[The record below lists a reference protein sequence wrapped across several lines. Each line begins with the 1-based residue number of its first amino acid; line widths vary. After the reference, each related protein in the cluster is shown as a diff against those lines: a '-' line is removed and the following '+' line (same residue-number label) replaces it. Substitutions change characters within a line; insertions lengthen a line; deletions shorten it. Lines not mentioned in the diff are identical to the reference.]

1 MVGAAALLVRFG
13 GGFGRQGRHQLFNR
27 KLHRAGHLR
36 RAAALFLGF
45 GRRFGWFCRLIGF
58 GCFLLR
64 RFVRRGCFALRFLR
78 RRFVRRRFF
87 GFLCGRFLPRPAF
100 SASCAGGS
108 SRAGG
113 SASGAGAGGSVVGS
127 AASPW
132 SAGCSCRTAAALS
145 AGRAG
150 FLRRRRRFLGAGVA
164 APSPG
169 VSGVVGSIFLSSI
182 CVTFCPP
189 AGGASLYRNSHG
201 GFSAVFLV
209 LQAARTADR
218 RGRVN
223 RFAADA
229 KFINQVMGVGGKAD
243 GISLDN
249 VLPFLHLDFPHAEEI
264 ALDAAAMVD
273 DYGCRPTWP
282 ACRQRQRRRFAAR

>member
-1 MVGAAALLVRFG
+1 
-13 GGFGRQGRHQLFNR
+13 
-27 KLHRAGHLR
+27 
-36 RAAALFLGF
+36 
-45 GRRFGWFCRLIGF
+45 
-58 GCFLLR
+58 
-64 RFVRRGCFALRFLR
+64 
-78 RRFVRRRFF
+78 
-87 GFLCGRFLPRPAF
+87 
-100 SASCAGGS
+100 
-108 SRAGG
+108 
-113 SASGAGAGGSVVGS
+113 
-127 AASPW
+127 
-132 SAGCSCRTAAALS
+132 
-145 AGRAG
+145 
-150 FLRRRRRFLGAGVA
+150 FLGAGGA

-169 VSGVVGSIFLSSI
+169 VSGVVGSIFFSSISSI

-249 VLPFLHLDFPHAEEI
+249 VLPFLHLNLTHAEEI

-273 DYGCRPTWP
+273 DYG
-282 ACRQRQRRRFAAR
+282 AARHGQRAGKDNDAVLRRADNAAGFGCAIGQPGGAPGALAFRHQPCAVGDG